1 MGLLDFFRDI
11 KDAIVDTVERVVDW
25 FKDKLGGESY
35 DNSSIEDQIDV
46 DKVLSKFRDSIQ
58 GDINQS
64 EKKCMTT
71 VDGMFSELK
80 KKTKDRFPDLIEI
93 IEEKQKQAEETLD
106 GTVMQYVKEHLSKND
121 RRFVTVLEMKPGQA
135 KKNALDDE
143 AKKIIKKA
151 EIYFYK
157 KLKKYMEDI
166 QKEFTDRLNARL
178 DDQEKQMKD
187 YINKLEQMEARAKA
201 GSLNVDEVINE
212 CAPIMESAEC
222 IITALEM
229 KEE

>member
-1 MGLLDFFRDI
+1 MGLLDFFRDV

-58 GDINQS
+58 EDINQS

-121 RRFVTVLEMKPGQA
+121 RRFVTVLEMKSGQA
-135 KKNALDDE
+135 KKNA
-143 AKKIIKKA
+143 
-151 EIYFYK
+151 
-157 KLKKYMEDI
+157 
-166 QKEFTDRLNARL
+166 
-178 DDQEKQMKD
+178 
-187 YINKLEQMEARAKA
+187 
-201 GSLNVDEVINE
+201 
-212 CAPIMESAEC
+212 
-222 IITALEM
+222 
-229 KEE
+229 

>member
-1 MGLLDFFRDI
+1 
-11 KDAIVDTVERVVDW
+11 
-25 FKDKLGGESY
+25 
-35 DNSSIEDQIDV
+35 
-46 DKVLSKFRDSIQ
+46 
-58 GDINQS
+58 
-64 EKKCMTT
+64 
-71 VDGMFSELK
+71 
-80 KKTKDRFPDLIEI
+80 
-93 IEEKQKQAEETLD
+93 
-106 GTVMQYVKEHLSKND
+106 
-121 RRFVTVLEMKPGQA
+121 
-135 KKNALDDE
+135 
-143 AKKIIKKA
+143 
-151 EIYFYK
+151 
-157 KLKKYMEDI
+157 MEDI